1 MAQVVGAPGQRV
13 EPAAVAVAT
22 TPPQAVDPAA
32 ARTAARDSANAQRS
46 MATRVLIH
54 ALLLAG
60 AFIMVFPFYWM
71 LATSLKSNAE
81 SVAFPPTFFPSELH
95 PENYPNALAAAPFG
109 RYFFNTL
116 FVAACQV
123 LGVLA
128 VSSLAAYAF
137 ARMEFFGKNALFT
150 AFLATLMIP
159 SEVTLIPNFV
169 IVTKWLGWYNTYQA
183 QIVPALGSVFA
194 IFLLRQFFMSIPKEL
209 EEAALIDGCSR
220 LRFLWAIVLPLS
232 TPALITVALL
242 NFLGAWN
249 AFLWPLIVTRSPDM
263 RPIQLG
269 LHVFNTEFGSR
280 YGELM
285 AASTLVIA
293 PTVILYLVAQRYF
306 IEGIARSGLKG

>member
-1 MAQVVGAPGQRV
+1 LRPDADRATAQNNA
-13 EPAAVAVAT
+13 
-22 TPPQAVDPAA
+22 D
-32 ARTAARDSANAQRS
+32 ARRSAI
-46 MATRVLIH
+46 TRTVIH
-54 ALLLAG
+54 VLLLAG
-60 AFIMVFPFYWM
+60 ALVMVFPFYWM

-81 SVAFPPTFFPSELH
+81 SVAFPPTFFPTELH

-109 RYFFNTL
+109 RYFFNTAL
-116 FVAACQV
+116 VAVCQV
-123 LGVLA
+123 VGVLT
-128 VSSLAAYAF
+128 VSSLAAFAF
-137 ARMEFFGKNALFT
+137 ARMEFFGKNALFM

-194 IFLLRQFFMSIPKEL
+194 IFLLRQFFMGIPREL
-209 EEAALIDGCSR
+209 EEAAHIDGCSR
-220 LRFLWAIVLPLS
+220 FRFLWAIILPLS
-232 TPALITVALL
+232 TPALLTVALL

-249 AFLWPLIVTRSPDM
+249 SFLWPLLVTRSPEM

>member
-1 MAQVVGAPGQRV
+1 MAQLAGVAGRRAEDPAVVFEAPVASGQR
-13 EPAAVAVAT
+13 PDALRADAQNSADAKRSALTRAA
-22 TPPQAVDPAA
+22 
-32 ARTAARDSANAQRS
+32 
-46 MATRVLIH
+46 IH

-60 AFIMVFPFYWM
+60 AFLMIFPFYWM
-71 LATSLKSNAE
+71 LITSLKSNAE
-81 SVAFPPTFFPSELH
+81 SVAFPPTFFPTELH

-109 RYFFNTL
+109 RYFFNTAL
-116 FVAACQV
+116 VAVCQV
-123 LGVLA
+123 MGVLG
-128 VSSLAAYAF
+128 VSSLAAFAF
-137 ARMEFFGKNALFT
+137 ARMEFFGKNVLFM

-194 IFLLRQFFMSIPKEL
+194 IFLLRQFFMGIPREL
-209 EEAALIDGCSR
+209 EEAAHIDGCSR
-220 LRFLWAIVLPLS
+220 IRFLWAIVLPLS

-249 AFLWPLIVTRSPDM
+249 AFLWPLLVTRSPEM